1 MIHVRGVDA
10 PAREDAERDR
20 TIEAR
25 QAEGASDA
33 EVVVVD
39 GVEVELADLALA
51 EAGEEADPVAMAG
64 EADRL
69 GGEGGDADGADHPVG
84 AEAAGFLADA
94 GAVACDRVG
103 HVAEPPRVRG
113 CQDGRL
119 HQILP
124 AGTFVRLS
132 VIMI

>member
-39 GVEVELADLALA
+39 GVEVELA
-51 EAGEEADPVAMAG
+51 
-64 EADRL
+64 
-69 GGEGGDADGADHPVG
+69 GDADGADHHVG

-113 CQDGRL
+113 YQDGRL